1 MSREKSPARSL
12 RRSPQAAEAQVR
24 MKAEARS
31 SRTVEPVRVPVQV
44 VESRWQDMLDQGILV
59 TCPRMHLTASRL
71 PCGERSE
78 CFGLSRCQFVP
89 QNMNRPLRRTFF

>member
-1 MSREKSPARSL
+1 MNREKSSARSP
-12 RRSPQAAEAQVR
+12 RITRTAESRVQTSV
-24 MKAEARS
+24 EARS
-31 SRTVEPVRVPVQV
+31 PRAVEPVRVPVQL

-59 TCPRMHLTASRL
+59 TCPRMHLTALRL

>member
-1 MSREKSPARSL
+1 MNREKMSVRGSRKASRTADARE
-12 RRSPQAAEAQVR
+12 RRSV
-24 MKAEARS
+24 EARP
-31 SRTVEPVRVPVQV
+31 SRSVEPVRVPVQL
-44 VESRWQDMLDQGILV
+44 VEFRWQDMLDQGMLA

-89 QNMNRPLRRTFF
+89 QDMNRPLRRTFF